1 VRDSRP
7 HDTYKTPGQG
17 RVTKEEAVMT
27 ERTKRLSRRNFLL
40 TVGAGGAATAAAIVA
55 KTPGSESPEKDKS
68 KRDTRGYHATEH
80 VNNYY
85 RTTKV

>member
-1 VRDSRP
+1 MS
-7 HDTYKTPGQG
+7 
-17 RVTKEEAVMT
+17 

-40 TVGAGGAATAAAIVA
+40 AASAGGVATAAAIVA
-55 KTPGSESPEKDKS
+55 TKSPSTKPAAATNDK
-68 KRDTRGYHATEH
+68 RATRGYQPSEH

>member
-1 VRDSRP
+1 MS
-7 HDTYKTPGQG
+7 
-17 RVTKEEAVMT
+17 
-27 ERTKRLSRRNFLL
+27 ERTQRLSRRKFLL

-55 KTPGSESPEKDKS
+55 KSTPSAKS
-68 KRDTRGYHATEH
+68 SDQGKRDTRGYHATEH

>member
-1 VRDSRP
+1 
-7 HDTYKTPGQG
+7 
-17 RVTKEEAVMT
+17 MT
-27 ERTKRLSRRNFLL
+27 EKKAKLSRRNFLL

-55 KTPGSESPEKDKS
+55 GTSNPSAPQTSKDK
-68 KRDTRGYHATEH
+68 RATRGYQASEH